1 MAAAPEA
8 VPKAAPEDVPKAAP
22 EAVPEAAPEA
32 APKAVGW
39 KGISPL
45 KTKRLICYQG
55 TPK

>member
-1 MAAAPEA
+1 MAA
-8 VPKAAPEDVPKAAP
+8 VPKAAPKDVPKAAP
-22 EAVPEAAPEA
+22 EAVPEAAPE
-32 APKAVGW
+32 AVGW